1 MVKPTAQKVVCE
13 SCGAEVREGSAFC
26 YNCGTPVELEPLPP
40 AIIRPDPE
48 LLNGSP
54 TEREPGR
61 AFRDPEPPPVSAPVG
76 NIDTPPPKPSA
87 KTEAFPRTSAETLRR
102 PKARVK
108 KAPEVV
114 YSESASSAGAFIVA
128 AVVLALIAGLLVA
141 AGLYLQ

>member
-87 KTEAFPRTSAETLRR
+87 KTKAFPRTSAETLRR

-108 KAPEVV
+108 KAPEVLGV
-114 YSESASSAGAFIVA
+114 DRRVIGGSRALFAVISSELSGSVR
-128 AVVLALIAGLLVA
+128 
-141 AGLYLQ
+141 